1 MDNIFEYAVRRKL
14 RFPYKG
20 QISAEDLFDLNEK
33 ELDSIYKSLKREE
46 NKGNEESLMSQKTL
60 VDNDTVVKIEIVK
73 YVFTK
78 KVAEKEAAK
87 NAEEKRKKRQEIMD
101 ALNQSEAAALR
112 SKTPEELRAML
123 EALN

>member
-1 MDNIFEYAVRRKL
+1 MDNIFLYAAERKL

-20 QISAEDLFDLNEK
+20 QISTEDLFDLNEK
-33 ELDSIYKSLKREE
+33 ELDSIYKALKREE
-46 NKGNEESLMSQKTL
+46 NKNNEESLMSEKTL
-60 VDNDTVVKIEIVK
+60 VDRDLTAKIEIVK
-73 YVFTK
+73 HVFIMK
-78 KVAEKEAAK
+78 KAEKEAAK